1 VSVRTTAE
9 APTERADLATAAILV
24 GAAML
29 LLTRP
34 TIAQGPAPAL
44 TLSLCYLAIGAAAM
58 AIPVTEDVPVLR
70 PSLVLLAGVLA
81 VLVVVALVGPGVPIR
96 SGWTGASV
104 AALAGIAEE
113 ALFRRLLYDR
123 LARGGAIAAV
133 VGSALA
139 FALLHAPL
147 YGIAVL
153 PVDLG
158 AGLLLSWQR
167 WASGTWTV
175 PAATHVAAQLLMGVV

>member
-1 VSVRTTAE
+1 MSARTTLE
-9 APTERADLATAAILV
+9 GPTQRADPAAAAMLV
-24 GAAML
+24 GASAL
-29 LLTRP
+29 LLTRT
-34 TIAQGPAPAL
+34 TIALGPVPAL
-44 TLSLCYLAIGAAAM
+44 TLSLCYHAIGAAAV
-58 AIPVTEDVPVLR
+58 AIPVAKDVPVLR
-70 PSLVLLAGVLA
+70 PSLVFLAGVVA
-81 VLVVVALVGPGVPIR
+81 VLTVLGLVGPGVPIR
-96 SGWTGASV
+96 FGWTGAPV

-123 LARGGAIAAV
+123 LSRFGTIAAV
-133 VGSALA
+133 VGSAVA
-139 FALLHAPL
+139 FALLHVPL

-175 PAATHVAAQLLMGVV
+175 PAATHVAAQLLMGL